1 MKTVNVAR
9 MSFHHVSY
17 FQLLSYAKTPF
28 TKAALDLSLIPQ
40 KGLGW
45 KKMKD
50 KKTVLLLF

>member
-45 KKMKD
+45 EKMKD